1 MRGQNEQ
8 RHDKADEQTH
18 TSTAS
23 RPFMPA
29 CPACEAES
37 SCSSSASGARDS
49 VTLRT
54 IAVYTGPCDA
64 LDAIVRRT
72 RAARCA
78 PSATLDKIVTARQAP
93 LRHTSRQSSGRRP
106 DTHINQ
112 RSLPAPSSKPKLGP
126 KDWRSLR
133 LVKNWRIAGPW
144 IEVLETGLAEVDASQ
159 HTGGRDA
166 DDSKMQG
173 ERTSRRRHF
182 AIGSAACP
190 SDANPTA

>member
-37 SCSSSASGARDS
+37 SCSSSASGASDS

-78 PSATLDKIVTARQAP
+78 PSATLDNVVTARQAP

-106 DTHINQ
+106 DTHINPQ
-112 RSLPAPSSKPKLGP
+112 RSFPAPSSNPRC
-126 KDWRSLR
+126 RSR
-133 LVKNWRIAGPW
+133 LVKNWR
-144 IEVLETGLAEVDASQ
+144 VQLL
-159 HTGGRDA
+159 R
-166 DDSKMQG
+166 
-173 ERTSRRRHF
+173 
-182 AIGSAACP
+182 
-190 SDANPTA
+190 